1 MKITKTDKRKK
12 AKEDR
17 DVENFL
23 KVMAD
28 GNRMKI
34 VSVLGRETL
43 SVTQIHKKLK
53 LPQNLTSHH
62 ISRLKK
68 IDLLK
73 EKKEGTFR
81 LYSVNLA
88 KMRELVRLL
97 KNKFGI

>member
-1 MKITKTDKRKK
+1 MKNTKTVKRKK
-12 AKEDR
+12 VKKDK
-17 DVENFL
+17 DIENFL
-23 KVMAD
+23 KVVAD

-34 VSVLGRETL
+34 ISVLGRETL

-53 LPQNLTSHH
+53 IPQNLTSHH

-68 IDLLK
+68 IDILK

-81 LYSVNLA
+81 FYSVNMT
-88 KMRELVRLL
+88 KIREFVRLL